1 MGLIVV
7 SYWGEELFGSHNVP
21 LGSGVKG
28 PLGLGVVVSH
38 WGEGVLGLHWCP
50 IGVKGFWVSGLWCW
64 VSILVSQ
71 WDDGVIG
78 STLRCP
84 IEVEGFWVYIEVS
97 HWGEEVLGLRVVVS
111 HWG

>member
-50 IGVKGFWVSGLWCW
+50 IGVKGFWV
-64 VSILVSQ
+64 
-71 WDDGVIG
+71 
-78 STLRCP
+78 
-84 IEVEGFWVYIEVS
+84 YIEVS
-97 HWGEEVLGLRVVVS
+97 HWGEGVLGL
-111 HWG
+111 H

>member
-1 MGLIVV
+1 M
-7 SYWGEELFGSHNVP
+7 
-21 LGSGVKG
+21 
-28 PLGLGVVVSH
+28 VSH
-38 WGEGVLGLHWCP
+38 WGRGVVGSTLRCP

-84 IEVEGFWVYIEVS
+84 IGVKRFWVSGLWCPIGVEG
-97 HWGEEVLGLRVVVS
+97 VLGLIGSAMKELLGLVVIGS
-111 HWG
+111 PWGLGRRAVGAPSLAAGQR